1 VRRRRQRRKSQGLDD
16 EGMSVFRLKGP
27 QQRPGQ
33 PVKKTYH
40 DCPGIDVART
50 LSAVVALFKE

>member
-1 VRRRRQRRKSQGLDD
+1 MRVFGLKS
-16 EGMSVFRLKGP
+16 S

-33 PVKKTYH
+33 PVKKTNH

-50 LSAVVALFKE
+50 LSAVIALFKE

>member
-1 VRRRRQRRKSQGLDD
+1 
-16 EGMSVFRLKGP
+16 MSVFGLKGP

-50 LSAVVALFKE
+50 LSAVTALFKGRTRHGLIPVIIPRSGP